1 MVKKDPII
9 LFFVGALVA
18 VMLFAG
24 IRAARNSRAIMP
36 AHGLMGAEAPDFELK
51 TVDGAD
57 LRLSSLR
64 GKAVL
69 LNFWAT
75 YCGPCKVE
83 MPWFVELQ
91 KEYGPQGFQIIGVA
105 MDDATT
111 EEIAKFAKDLGVN
124 YPILLGKEAVGLS
137 YGGVSVLPTTF
148 FLDRNGKVIAREF
161 WLQSRSVFVDH
172 IKQALVQGGSV
183 QAQK

>member
-1 MVKKDPII
+1 MQRNPLI

-24 IRAARNSRAIMP
+24 IRTARNNRANGP
-36 AHGLMGAEAPDFELK
+36 ANGQLMGSVAPDFQLQSL
-51 TVDGAD
+51 DGKD

-83 MPWFVELQ
+83 IPWFIEFEKNYSGRGLAV
-91 KEYGPQGFQIIGVA
+91 
-105 MDDATT
+105 
-111 EEIAKFAKDLGVN
+111 LGVSMDEDGWKVVTPYVESKKMN
-124 YPILLGKEAVGLS
+124 YPVLLGNEQVAGL
-137 YGGVSVLPTTF
+137 YGGLDALPTTLI
-148 FLDRNGKVIAREF
+148 LDRTGKIA
-161 WLQSRSVFVDH
+161 SAH
-172 IKQALVQGGSV
+172 TGLVGKDTYEKEIQ
-183 QAQK
+183 QLLAEK